1 MGKFLAGPGPW
12 VRARCRHSAAVR
24 FWKMVGE
31 ASARGPKVASEGGGK
46 ASPSRGGWLPGVFK
60 GEREEC
66 LWSGQ
71 PAGRR
76 DWAGTLDNTC
86 SVPQLAVTFAKALDE
101 CTMPLPGASKPLALE
116 THEEAA
122 PWGAFTGRVVTWVP
136 TRATLG
142 LGPGQWGCQGPVLP
156 AVRMHYLHLC
166 SGTKAS
172 PVTRS
177 HPGVDERRAP
187 PASSSGFP
195 PAPLGRKRQ
204 EVPGARRDSSR
215 REETA

>member
-1 MGKFLAGPGPW
+1 MF
-12 VRARCRHSAAVR
+12 
-24 FWKMVGE
+24 E
-31 ASARGPKVASEGGGK
+31 
-46 ASPSRGGWLPGVFK
+46 

-66 LWSGQ
+66 LWSRQ
-71 PAGRR
+71 PAGRG
-76 DWAGTLDNTC
+76 DWAGTLDNTR

-101 CTMPLPGASKPLALE
+101 CAMPLPGASKPLALE

-122 PWGAFTGRVVTWVP
+122 PWGAFTGRVVTRVP

-142 LGPGQWGCQGPVLP
+142 LGPGRWACQGPVLP

-166 SGTKAS
+166 SGTIAS

-204 EVPGARRDSSR
+204 EVPGAWRDSSR